1 MATTCGCYNGSV
13 TGTLGLFSLVD
24 LFQLLASSKR
34 TGRLIVD
41 HPRGSARVYFD
52 KGRVVHADFGDYYGE
67 DAVYALFMDERGSFE
82 FNLGIAPPAESVHV
96 STDNLIL
103 EAIRR
108 LDEAER
114 SRHETSV
121 DEDAVPSFNDEAS
134 EAGNLTLQAHEVQI
148 LRFID
153 GQRDVSQLA
162 LASGLELDTV
172 QQVVSRLVTLGA
184 LKLQGKKPRVA
195 RLVVRLASAAQP
207 PRVAGI
213 DESIVSAWER
223 TLGIRPRWVACK
235 RPSGRVDR
243 YPLITVPSL
252 GPFITFSRDT
262 LLAEDLSVE
271 TPLLVKPVEVEA

>member
-1 MATTCGCYNGSV
+1 VQVG
-13 TGTLGLFSLVD
+13 
-24 LFQLLASSKR
+24 
-34 TGRLIVD
+34 
-41 HPRGSARVYFD
+41 
-52 KGRVVHADFGDYYGE
+52 
-67 DAVYALFMDERGSFE
+67 
-82 FNLGIAPPAESVHV
+82 
-96 STDNLIL
+96 TDNLIL

-108 LDEAER
+108 LDEAQR

-134 EAGNLTLQAHEVQI
+134 EAGNLTLQAHEVQV

-153 GQRDVSQLA
+153 GQRDVSELA

-172 QQVVSRLVTLGA
+172 QQVISRLLTLGA

-223 TLGIRPRWVACK
+223 TLGARPSWIACK

-243 YPLITVPSL
+243 YPLATVPSL

-271 TPLLVKPVEVEA
+271 TPLLVKPLEEKA